1 MRLSIYERKLI
12 RNQCYCAINRLL
24 YGVCV
29 CSMFSN
35 SNRQR
40 CGLVWFFVC
49 FRSLPASAYL
59 RVHGCTRVICSPI
72 YFIVLLRGMY
82 TIFVFWPTR
91 VFFFCT
97 SLYSGLVFFTLYF
110 LLWFGATTTD
120 RRWCDCGSP
129 KFMIAIYFQFLTFQF
144 RCRNVRRFEIRIPH
158 THTTIELCLFIFNK
172 IVALNIGNVFSTACT
187 AWYSESGGKQRKRTN
202 CIRLQNRLREE
213 EQLIYFD
220 SSSEYIRDIK

>member
-1 MRLSIYERKLI
+1 M
-12 RNQCYCAINRLL
+12 
-24 YGVCV
+24 VCV
-29 CSMFSN
+29 CV
-35 SNRQR
+35 R
-40 CGLVWFFVC
+40 CSVTATDNDVVSFGFLFVFARC
-49 FRSLPASAYL
+49 LLLLICVYMG
-59 RVHGCTRVICSPI
+59 VHGS
-72 YFIVLLRGMY
+72 FVLLFILLY
-82 TIFVFWPTR
+82 CCVACTPYSCSDQLEF
-91 VFFFCT
+91 FFFCT